1 MRKDGAV
8 DIKMF
13 SACKERFEEHYAMT
27 QEARQELRKHDAYRQ
42 ALLDLYEMGCQA
54 SGMAENSQE
63 FFYLLGQA
71 AYGLMN
77 EKVRITG
84 NQE

>member
-8 DIKMF
+8 DLKMYA
-13 SACKERFEEHYAMT
+13 ACKERFAEHYAMT
-27 QEARQELRKHDAYRQ
+27 QETRQELRKHDAYRQ
-42 ALLDLYEMGCQA
+42 ALLDLYEMSCQA
-54 SGMAENSQE
+54 SGMAETSQE

-71 AYGLMN
+71 AYGLIN
-77 EKVRITG
+77 EKVKITS